1 MTAFEDYISLLKG
14 MIAIPSFSREETA
27 VCDFMEG
34 WMRDHAVDSCGDQYP
49 LRRVG
54 NNIILEQK
62 GRGDGRPLLLLN
74 GHIDTVKPAAS
85 YTRDPFEPT
94 VEDDILWG
102 LGSNDDG
109 GSVVSLLAAYLR
121 LVGTDQPY
129 RLAYAATA
137 EEEVCGTGGIEK
149 IFPELGDISLAVVGE
164 PTKMQMAIAER
175 GLMVLDC
182 TAVGKSGHA
191 ARNEGVNAIYE
202 ALPSIEWFRTYSFP
216 KVSEYLG
223 PVKMSVTM
231 IASGTQHNV
240 VPDKCTF
247 VVDVRP
253 NGMYSNVELLGLIKD
268 AVSCQVKE
276 RSTRLNSSHIDPE
289 HPIVKRGLGMGLT
302 AFGSPTC
309 SNQTLCP
316 FTTIKIGPGDSAR
329 SHTADEYIR
338 LSEIREGIE
347 TYVRLLD
354 KLTF

>member
-1 MTAFEDYISLLKG
+1 

-27 VCDFMEG
+27 VCDFMEE
-34 WMRDHAVDSCGDQYP
+34 WMRSRSLDSIGEQYP
-49 LRRVG
+49 IRRIG
-54 NNIILEQK
+54 NNLILEQK
-62 GRGDGRPLLLLN
+62 GRGDGRPVLLLN

-85 YTRDPFEPT
+85 YTRDPFEAT
-94 VEDDILWG
+94 VEDDVLWG

-121 LVGTDQPY
+121 LVETKQPY
-129 RLAYAATA
+129 RLVYAATA

-149 IFPELGDISLAVVGE
+149 IFPEVGEIALGVVGE

-202 ALPSIEWFRTYSFP
+202 ALTSIEWFRTWQFP
-216 KVSEYLG
+216 RVSDYLG
-223 PVKMSVTM
+223 PVKTTVTM
-231 IASGTQHNV
+231 VNAGTQHNV

-253 NGMYSNVELLGLIKD
+253 NGMYSNIELLNLIKE
-268 AVSCQVKE
+268 AVPCEVKE
-276 RSTRLNSSHIDPE
+276 RSTRLNSSHIDPD
-289 HPIVKRGLGMGLT
+289 HPVVKRGLDLGLT

-338 LSEIREGIE
+338 ISEIREGIDI
-347 TYVRLLD
+347 YIKLLD
-354 KLTF
+354 NLTL